1 MLTIEVNFLTG
12 RYVAS
17 AHDDRDE
24 PEWPPHPA
32 RLFSALVSAWA
43 TAPAVSDEEEALLRH
58 LEHCGAPRIGVG
70 EAREV
75 FCLVDA
81 KQAEKTPAVP
91 NLVPEVMPQGRPRQS
106 RMFWSITLIPDRD
119 GRCIVTY
126 TWADTELSDAQRHVL
141 DALLMRVTRLG
152 HSSSLVSCRLLD
164 NPVAATHWPSGA
176 TELLRTAG
184 AGQLDALIEHFRR
197 HQGYLPRALPA
208 VSTPYTPTTTP
219 PKPPTN
225 RDLGGHWFGFEIR
238 PRIGAHGLAN
248 LTGTIRQTLLKACAV
263 TGATRGRDVFVLGLP
278 NVGNPHATGDLLGG
292 AVILPRDLTPTER
305 TPLLRALFATLDGVS
320 PVTGASMPRITR
332 AGEQTPATLQ
342 KTRWSKPSRYWYSA
356 IPLVIAGSPDHK
368 LSPADYDIWLTEWL
382 TRSCTRAGLPA
393 PVSVETTGQ
402 PLLVGARPV
411 GGFPKVVQAG
421 RPRRLVHARI
431 EFADPVAGP
440 LLVGGQ
446 RTLGFG
452 LMAPTE
458 RCHE

>member
-1 MLTIEVNFLTG
+1 MTHFVPVNDVTVVGKALWK
-12 RYVAS
+12 RVAK
-17 AHDDRDE
+17 A
-24 PEWPPHPA
+24 
-32 RLFSALVSAWA
+32 
-43 TAPAVSDEEEALLRH
+43 EEAHELLASQALTSKQRATYTKQ
-58 LEHCGAPRIGVG
+58 LCS
-70 EAREV
+70 AREV
-75 FCLVDA
+75 SCLVDA
-81 KQAEKTPAVP
+81 EQAEKTPAAVP
-91 NLVPEVMPQGRPRQS
+91 DPVPEVMPQGRPRQS
-106 RMFWSITLIPDRD
+106 RTFPSMTLIPDRD

-152 HSSSLVSCRLLD
+152 HSSSLVSCRLLE
-164 NPVAATHWPSGA
+164 NPVAATHWPDSGA

-184 AGQLDALIEHFRR
+184 PGQLDALIEHFRR
-197 HQGYLPRALPA
+197 HQGYQPRALPS

-219 PKPPTN
+219 PKPPAN

-248 LTGTIRQTLLKACAV
+248 LTSTIRQTLLKACAV

-320 PVTGASMPRITR
+320 PVTGAGMPRITR

-342 KTRWSKPSRYWYSA
+342 KTRWSGPSRYWYSA

-393 PVSVETTGQ
+393 PVSVETTRQ
-402 PLLVGARPV
+402 PLLVGARPA

-458 RCHE
+458 THHD